1 MVDGISV
8 IEMIKRKF
16 DKPNRAVR
24 IPMPGG
30 RLFKATMTEEG
41 IMVDNLGSRPLL
53 PWIVFEEVVKLL
65 ARNGGRAANGN
76 AISSKLGDAGL
87 SLESVEGHVAH
98 WVYGKRVGDSVFRR
112 ILPITAILVWAGL
125 CYAIPHELMLR

>member
-1 MVDGISV
+1 
-8 IEMIKRKF
+8 
-16 DKPNRAVR
+16 
-24 IPMPGG
+24 MPGG